1 MAAIRGWLNQ
11 RGPVAGAGG
20 GFQPANRQVTKTL
33 EFSGTQWGS
42 LLYQYIFKERTGGK
56 DRRRYK
62 SSSTFNPGI
71 FSRNV
76 SRAVGYTLYSMKGN
90 AWLTLAMGGI
100 FFAAKKYAEAAGVG
114 GGLDAV
120 VAAAAVAAEVAG
132 DFLINRAAAQR
143 EKQLETAEFRELAAR
158 NQHLRQGMAA
168 ALRRGLNQ
176 ARLKIPGLPADPYH
190 ALFKSWD
197 LLLQQAEAGGDAL
210 EELFPAEQFA
220 ESQWEAT
227 NPYSPNLDED
237 ARDLATLLREWLA
250 GATYTRWSEKDS
262 LDFARKALPYYQ
274 QAFAEALAGDSN
286 GFLFRAFTVKGI
298 NQIRAENRAGH
309 EITHQ
314 KLDELRELIQPR
326 PLDPGKVRTWSLPI
340 PTDYFVG
347 RNQFLEDLHEK
358 LQTKR
363 KVLIYASGGF
373 GKTQAALAYVLRFGG
388 YYDDVVWVRAADGQS
403 LFESYRAIAAGLGLP
418 LQKEPTEAEVQRAVK
433 IWLAGQPGVLVVF
446 DNLDDP
452 SLAKDYWP
460 VGDPKPFLL
469 ATSQKRDVSELER
482 MEPLGLDVWEP
493 AEALDFL
500 MRRTRRSGLD
510 EAERTAAEKLAEE
523 TGYLPL
529 ALEQAGVYI
538 AKDEVSFVAYL
549 RTYQREHLKLL
560 EKYGPQ
566 AGVYR
571 LSVATTWQ
579 ASMARVPAAA
589 RELLSAVGHL
599 APSAN
604 PYELVTCAPDALG
617 AVLAAALTD
626 QTEADPLAALLGSL
640 QEYSLVQTG
649 RDART
654 FSLHKLLQEVV
665 RQDQTDAERSEW
677 MERWVRVFDQFLP
690 KDMEYQESAPYSRGW
705 AAFAALFARMDE
717 KNPATADAASLANW
731 YVEHFYL
738 RGRWREAEP
747 LAVRAM
753 QVRERVLGLEHP
765 STLTSVNNLALL
777 YKSQG
782 RYAEAEPLYQRAL
795 TARERVSGPEHP
807 DTLTSVNNL
816 AALYDSQGRYAEA
829 EPLYERALAACERV
843 LGQEHPVTLTSVN
856 NLAMLYESQ
865 GRYAEAEPLFQ
876 RTLAALERV
885 LGPEHP
891 DTLSSVNNLAGLYES
906 QGRYTEAEPLY
917 QRALAAREPVLG
929 PEHPNTLSSVNN
941 LAFLYARQG
950 RYAEAEPLYQRA
962 LDGLERVL
970 GKDHPTTKVAR
981 ENLKGLRARG
991 K

>member
-1 MAAIRGWLNQ
+1 MAAVLGWLNQ
-11 RGPVAGAGG
+11 RGPVPGAGG

-237 ARDLATLLREWLA
+237 ARDLATLLRQWLA
-250 GATYTRWSEKDS
+250 GASYKRWSEAEA

-274 QAFAEALAGDSN
+274 QAFADDLAGDSN
-286 GFLFRAFTVKGI
+286 GLLFRAFTAKGI
-298 NQIRAENRAGH
+298 DQIRAFTT
-309 EITHQ
+309 EIRGSLEKAHG
-314 KLDELRELIQPR
+314 KLDLILERVQPR
-326 PLDPGKVRTWSLPI
+326 PLDPGKVRTWGLPI

-347 RNQFLEDLHEK
+347 RDQFLDDLHEK

-363 KVLIYASGGF
+363 KVLIHAPGGF

-403 LFESYRAIAAGLGLP
+403 LFESYRAIAAGLGLLP
-418 LQKEPTEAEVQRAVK
+418 QEEPTDAEVQRAVK

-460 VGDPKPFLL
+460 VGDQKPFLL

-482 MEPLGLDVWEP
+482 MEPVGLEVWEP

-500 MRRTRRSGLD
+500 MQRTGRTELD

-538 AKDEVSFVAYL
+538 AKDEVSFALYL
-549 RTYQREHLKLL
+549 LTYQREHLKLL

-571 LSVATTWQ
+571 LSVAPTWQ
-579 ASMARVPAAA
+579 ASMERVPAAA
-589 RELLSAVGHL
+589 RELLSAVSHL

-640 QEYSLVQTG
+640 QEYSLVQTD
-649 RDART
+649 RETRT
-654 FSLHKLLQEVV
+654 FSLHRLLQEVV
-665 RQDQTDAERSEW
+665 RQDQTEAERSEW
-677 MERWVRVFDQFLP
+677 MARWVRVFGQFLP
-690 KDMEYQESAPYSRGW
+690 KGMEYQESAPYSRGLP
-705 AAFAALFARMDE
+705 AFAALFPRMDE
-717 KNPATADAASLANW
+717 KHLAIKDAARLAGR
-731 YVEHFYL
+731 YTVHFYH

-747 LAVRAM
+747 LALGAM
-753 QVRERVLGLEHP
+753 QICERVLGPKHP
-765 STLTSVNNLALL
+765 STLASVNNLAVL
-777 YKSQG
+777 YWSQG
-782 RYAEAEPLYQRAL
+782 R
-795 TARERVSGPEHP
+795 
-807 DTLTSVNNL
+807 
-816 AALYDSQGRYAEA
+816 
-829 EPLYERALAACERV
+829 C
-843 LGQEHPVTLTSVN
+843 
-856 NLAMLYESQ
+856 
-865 GRYAEAEPLFQ
+865 
-876 RTLAALERV
+876 
-885 LGPEHP
+885 
-891 DTLSSVNNLAGLYES
+891 
-906 QGRYTEAEPLY
+906 
-917 QRALAAREPVLG
+917 
-929 PEHPNTLSSVNN
+929 
-941 LAFLYARQG
+941 
-950 RYAEAEPLYQRA
+950 
-962 LDGLERVL
+962 
-970 GKDHPTTKVAR
+970 
-981 ENLKGLRARG
+981 
-991 K
+991 

>member
-1 MAAIRGWLNQ
+1 
-11 RGPVAGAGG
+11 
-20 GFQPANRQVTKTL
+20 
-33 EFSGTQWGS
+33 
-42 LLYQYIFKERTGGK
+42 
-56 DRRRYK
+56 
-62 SSSTFNPGI
+62 
-71 FSRNV
+71 
-76 SRAVGYTLYSMKGN
+76 MKGN
-90 AWLTLAMGGI
+90 AWLKLAMGGI
-100 FFAAKKYAEAAGVG
+100 FIGAQKLAEAAGVSG
-114 GGLDAV
+114 ALGPG
-120 VAAAAVAAEVAG
+120 AVALAIVAEVAG
-132 DFLINRAAAQR
+132 GYLIDRATSQR
-143 EKQLETAEFRELAAR
+143 EKQLDAAEFLELAER
-158 NQHLRQGMAA
+158 NHHLRRGMAA

-176 ARLKIPGLPADPYH
+176 AQSKIPGLPADPYH
-190 ALFKSWD
+190 ALFRSWD
-197 LLLQQAEAGGDAL
+197 LLLQQAETGGNAL
-210 EELFPAEQFA
+210 ERFFPADQFA
-220 ESQWEAT
+220 ESQWQAI
-227 NPYSPNLDED
+227 NSYSPNPQED
-237 ARDLATLLREWLA
+237 AHALETLLQSLLVA
-250 GATYTRWSEKDS
+250 DATYTRWSEEEA

-274 QAFAEALAGDSN
+274 QAFADDLAGDSN
-286 GFLFRAFTVKGI
+286 GLLFRAFTVKGV
-298 NQIRAENRAGH
+298 NQIRARVEQLAAENRDLH
-309 EITHQ
+309 QKTHD
-314 KLDELRELIQPR
+314 KLDEIRELIQPR
-326 PLDPGKVRTWSLPI
+326 PIDPGKVRTWSLPI
-340 PTDYFVG
+340 PTGYFVG
-347 RNQFLEDLHEK
+347 RDQFLEDLHEK

-363 KVLIYASGGF
+363 KVLIHASGGF

-388 YYDDVVWVRAADGQS
+388 YYDDVVWVRAADAQS

-418 LQKEPTEAEVQRAVK
+418 PQKEPTEAEVQRAVK

-579 ASMARVPAAA
+579 ASMKRVPAAA

>member
-1 MAAIRGWLNQ
+1 MAAILGWLNQ

-62 SSSTFNPGI
+62 SSSAFNPGI

-76 SRAVGYTLYSMKGN
+76 SSAVGYTLYSVKSN
-90 AWLTLAMGGI
+90 AWRTLAMGGI

-114 GGLDAV
+114 GGLESLAA
-120 VAAAAVAAEVAG
+120 AAAAVAAEVAG

-143 EKQLETAEFRELAAR
+143 GKQLETAEFRELAAR

-168 ALRRGLNQ
+168 ALRRGLKQ
-176 ARLKIPGLPADPYH
+176 ARPKILGLPADPYD
-190 ALFKSWD
+190 ALFRSWD

-210 EELFPAEQFA
+210 ERLFPAEQFA

-227 NPYSPNLDED
+227 NPYSPNVDED
-237 ARDLATLLREWLA
+237 ARDLATLLRQWLA
-250 GATYTRWSEKDS
+250 GATYKRWSEGEA
-262 LDFARKALPYYQ
+262 LDFARKALSYYR
-274 QAFAEALAGDSN
+274 QAFADDLAGDSS
-286 GFLFRAFTVKGI
+286 GFLFRAFTTKSL
-298 NQIRAENRAGH
+298 NQIRTENRAGT

-314 KLDELRELIQPR
+314 KLDEIRELIQPR

-347 RNQFLEDLHEK
+347 RDRFLENLHEK

-363 KVLIYASGGF
+363 KVLIHASGGF

-388 YYDDVVWVRAADGQS
+388 YYEDVVWVRAADGQS

-418 LQKEPTEAEVQRAVK
+418 MQKEPTEAEVQRAVK

-452 SLAKDYWP
+452 ALAKDYWP
-460 VGDPKPFLL
+460 VGDSKPFLL

-482 MEPLGLDVWEP
+482 MEPLGLGVWEP

-500 MRRTRRSGLD
+500 MRRTGRSGLD

-538 AKDEVSFVAYL
+538 AKDEVSFAAYL

-579 ASMARVPAAA
+579 ASMKRVPAAA
-589 RELLSAVGHL
+589 RELLAAVSHL
-599 APSAN
+599 APNAN
-604 PYELVTCAPDALG
+604 PYDLVTCAPDALG
-617 AVLAAALTD
+617 PVLAAALTD

-640 QEYSLVQTG
+640 QEYSLVQTD

-654 FSLHKLLQEVV
+654 FSLHRLLQEVV
-665 RQDQTDAERSEW
+665 RADQPEAERSEW
-677 MERWVRVFDQFLP
+677 TVRWVRVFDQFLP
-690 KDMEYQESAPYSRGW
+690 KGAAHQESVPYSRGLP
-705 AAFAALFARMDE
+705 AFAALFVRMDE
-717 KNPATADAASLANW
+717 KHPAIADAVVLAGW
-731 YVEHFYL
+731 YVYHFL
-738 RGRWREAEP
+738 HRGRWREGEP

-753 QVRERVLGLEHP
+753 QVRERVLGAEHP
-765 STLTSVNNLALL
+765 DTLTSVNNLAAL
-777 YKSQG
+777 YRGQGRYAEAEPLYQRAVTVSERVLGPEHPDTLSSVDNLAALYQSQG

-795 TARERVSGPEHP
+795 
-807 DTLTSVNNL
+807 
-816 AALYDSQGRYAEA
+816 AAS
-829 EPLYERALAACERV
+829 ERV
-843 LGQEHPVTLTSVN
+843 LG
-856 NLAMLYESQ
+856 A
-865 GRYAEAEPLFQ
+865 
-876 RTLAALERV
+876 
-885 LGPEHP
+885 
-891 DTLSSVNNLAGLYES
+891 
-906 QGRYTEAEPLY
+906 
-917 QRALAAREPVLG
+917 
-929 PEHPNTLSSVNN
+929 EHPNTLASVNN
-941 LAFLYARQG
+941 LAFWYERQG
-950 RYAEAEPLYQRA
+950 RHAEAEPLYQRA
-962 LDGLERVL
+962 LDGTERVL
-970 GKDHPTTKVAR
+970 GKDHPHTKLVR
-981 ENLKGLRARG
+981 ENLKRLRSRG